1 MNANEREYGAGAAL
15 TNSRCFAFI
24 GGRSCGGRAVRWAMP
39 PKPLLGLLALAVLGH
54 GVRHV
59 LLRPGEA
66 AGAVEIVNSR
76 PFRPADAA
84 MHRDSI
90 AALSRPLADGER
102 INLDRAP
109 VPEIARLPRVGVAMA
124 KRIAADR
131 AGRGPF
137 GSLAGLDRV
146 AGVGPGLLRVLE
158 PYAVFD
164 AGSAGGRAAGPATS
178 VASGTLCDGRQAL
191 TASGSPPAFP
201 PAQVALNTATI
212 AQLDRLPG
220 IGPAKAAAIVR
231 YREEHGAFATVADL
245 GLVPGINPAL
255 LQRLYDHLRVP

>member
-1 MNANEREYGAGAAL
+1 
-15 TNSRCFAFI
+15 
-24 GGRSCGGRAVRWAMP
+24 MP

-54 GVRHV
+54 GVRHM

-66 AGAVEIVNSR
+66 AGAVEVVSSR
-76 PFRPADAA
+76 PFRPASAA

-131 AGRGPF
+131 AARGPF

-158 PYAVFD
+158 PYAGFD
-164 AGSAGGRAAGPATS
+164 AGPAGGRAAGQETWS
-178 VASGTLCDGRQAL
+178 ASESLCGGDKAL
-191 TASGSPPAFP
+191 TSSVRPPACP
-201 PAQVALNTATI
+201 PARLLLNSATT

-231 YREEHGAFATVADL
+231 YREEHGAFPSVADL
-245 GLVPGINPAL
+245 GRVPGINPAL